1 MDIFNLNCVMIMFKC
16 LCGVVTL
23 FMIGYW
29 MKKFQK
35 DEDVSQVQYI
45 STHSMEDVIYPEMT
59 ICILEPFLI
68 QAFEETLNINDY
80 MEYLNGDG
88 DHGEKYKSL
97 SFPNVTINIFE
108 YLEYINLWKL
118 DNTMDRICCPGERN
132 DHAIELRN
140 SFNGLIEGYFAKC
153 FSIGISPKFREPVG
167 DIKIVFNQILTQVI
181 EDMQNK
187 EFDFERVYLFSNLR
201 NQVSRFVDKA
211 KSIWQVSSNKN
222 MNVGVRI
229 ASTEILRR
237 RNKRGDPCITNWK
250 DYDNILMNEHIDRV
264 GCSNPYLKQGKAICS
279 NATKIKESRY
289 DMNIIRRKFKPCQ
302 EMSNIE
308 IQYIDKGIS
317 PAANATFSLWIEYS
331 SDLKLI
337 TQAPSVDLHA
347 LIGNIGGYIGL
358 FLGMSSTNFIF
369 L

>member
-1 MDIFNLNCVMIMFKC
+1 MAIFNLKSFMIMFKC

-68 QAFEETLNINDY
+68 QAFEETLNIADY

-97 SFPNVTINIFE
+97 IFPNVTINIFE

-181 EDMQNK
+181 EDMPNK
-187 EFDFERVYLFSNLR
+187 EFGNYIYLFSNLR

-264 GCSNPYLKQGKAICS
+264 GCSNPYLGQSKAICS
-279 NATKIKESRY
+279 NATKLKESSY
-289 DMNIIRRKFKPCQ
+289 DLNRIRTKFKPCQ

-308 IQYIDKGIS
+308 IQYIDRGINLT
-317 PAANATFSLWIEYS
+317 ANATFSMVIEYPTE
-331 SDLKLI
+331 LKLI